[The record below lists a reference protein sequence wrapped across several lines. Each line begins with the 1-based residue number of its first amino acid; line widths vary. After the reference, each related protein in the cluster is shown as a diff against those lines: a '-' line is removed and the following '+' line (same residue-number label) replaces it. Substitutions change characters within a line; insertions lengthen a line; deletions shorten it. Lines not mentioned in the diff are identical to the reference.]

1 MTAPSSGSPRL
12 PRRGLLTLA
21 ALATLPAACSTAR
34 RGAEAAPPRATPS
47 TGATTSGAPSAS
59 VGPATAT
66 ARPSAS
72 ASATPEGSASPSAG
86 ATTAHSSLGGPVP
99 FEAGKVKLGAYMS
112 LSGKSLSQSIALR
125 RGQLGREQRIVHVFY
140 GFGERLER
148 PSIGDSTLLVSW
160 HGVPYS
166 RINGGGSDKLIKSA
180 ARDLARHGHP
190 VMLRWGWEMNGDWF
204 EWGGANNGQDTA
216 GYIRAW
222 RRMHDIF
229 RAEGADNVAWVWSP
243 NWNSGP
249 NTSWNK
255 MQRYYPGDAYVD
267 WVGVSGYNF
276 FKESPRTLF
285 KPVVSAYG
293 GKKPIIVT
301 ETAAVDF
308 GGRSKADWI
317 ADLSAY
323 VKSTPQ
329 IGGLV
334 WFDTDTQED
343 VPHNFRIDTSATTL
357 AAYKAMA
364 RSARFAG

>member
-1 MTAPSSGSPRL
+1 MPFAP
-12 PRRGLLTLA
+12 
-21 ALATLPAACSTAR
+21 
-34 RGAEAAPPRATPS
+34 
-47 TGATTSGAPSAS
+47 
-59 VGPATAT
+59 
-66 ARPSAS
+66 
-72 ASATPEGSASPSAG
+72 
-86 ATTAHSSLGGPVP
+86 
-99 FEAGKVKLGAYMS
+99 GKVKLGAYLS
-112 LSGKSLSQSIALR
+112 LSGKSLSQSISLR
-125 RGQLGREQRIVHVFY
+125 RGQLGRNQRIVHAFY
-140 GFGERLER
+140 GFGERIQR
-148 PSIGDSTLLVSW
+148 PSIGDSTLLASW

-166 RINGGGSDKLIKSA
+166 RINGGGSDKLIASA
-180 ARDLARHGHP
+180 ARDLRGHNRP
-190 VMLRWGWEMNGDWF
+190 VLLRWGWEMNGDWF

-229 RAEGADNVAWVWSP
+229 RREGADNVAWVWSP

-276 FKESPRTLF
+276 YQESPRTLF

-301 ETAAVDF
+301 ETAAIDH
-308 GGRSKADWI
+308 GGNSKAAWI

-334 WFDTDTQED
+334 WFDTDTHD
-343 VPHNFRIDTSATTL
+343 APHNFRIDTSGSSL

-364 RSARFAG
+364 RSSRFAG

>member
-1 MTAPSSGSPRL
+1 M
-12 PRRGLLTLA
+12 
-21 ALATLPAACSTAR
+21 
-34 RGAEAAPPRATPS
+34 
-47 TGATTSGAPSAS
+47 
-59 VGPATAT
+59 
-66 ARPSAS
+66 
-72 ASATPEGSASPSAG
+72 
-86 ATTAHSSLGGPVP
+86 P